1 MKFGSPELCVDEEQK
16 AYVDASFEYL
26 LKQYGTGPIRDYG
39 AVLATEEFFPV
50 TLTGEDSDADLVLNA
65 LCKILALDP
74 GDFRIIYIQ
83 SIAEIT
89 DTQAEGSEEGSDSN
103 TVWTLTASVS
113 TERDEN
119 GTYVIELP
127 IESSLQRSGI
137 QELIGFIVPQLVK
150 IKLIPECGLPSVDQ
164 PQAEVASAFFGFGV
178 PMIALSTIV
187 DSNEAA
193 ETPNRSYAY
202 PNALVHGKFFGY
214 GVGWKRYTSLALA
227 DIAYAFALYLLVQST
242 DDQSWQ
248 AEIVQD
254 GKVLVEETLE
264 YLQSTNDL
272 TPAILAALR
281 SEG

>member
-150 IKLIPECGLPSVDQ
+150 IKLIAECGLPSVDQ
-164 PQAEVASAFFGFGV
+164 PQAEVASAH
-178 PMIALSTIV
+178 
-187 DSNEAA
+187 D
-193 ETPNRSYAY
+193 RS
-202 PNALVHGKFFGY
+202 F
-214 GVGWKRYTSLALA
+214 
-227 DIAYAFALYLLVQST
+227 
-242 DDQSWQ
+242 DDRRF
-248 AEIVQD
+248 E
-254 GKVLVEETLE
+254 
-264 YLQSTNDL
+264 
-272 TPAILAALR
+272 R
-281 SEG
+281 SC